1 MPRGGKSVT
10 GPMSGKPIVTAPNSQ
25 KDVGMS
31 CTSSRSPWPMRVG
44 GLLLREASERDIE
57 HLLSFR
63 NDPAVNRFMM
73 RTSVE
78 PESFRQEWLAV
89 PTSET
94 DFSCVAEVDGH
105 VVAMGFLEIVDGMG
119 QPGMPKRTE
128 GLIGYIVEPG
138 SAGMGVAS
146 DLARGLL
153 ATAFDHLGLRR
164 VTASC
169 NADNPAS
176 ARVLEKAGMRRE
188 QHGIEDSWHA
198 ELGWVDGYQYAML
211 AREWRAI
218 HSPERAP
225 V

>member
-25 KDVGMS
+25 KHVGMS